1 MTSNGQG
8 PIPRP
13 AAGGAARRAGAA
25 ARRRHDVG
33 AGWNVLGAASP
44 RPGGGAVRPGR
55 ATRVRASL
63 GTVPPGRLCRVWH
76 DQPAVEWVRAA
87 IQGTFQ

>member
-13 AAGGAARRAGAA
+13 AAGGTARRAGAA
-25 ARRRHDVG
+25 ARSRHGVG
-33 AGWNVLGAASP
+33 TRWNVLAAASP
-44 RPGGGAVRPGR
+44 RPGGGAARPGR
-55 ATRVRASL
+55 ATWVRAAAPA
-63 GTVPPGRLCRVWH
+63 VRQCRVWH